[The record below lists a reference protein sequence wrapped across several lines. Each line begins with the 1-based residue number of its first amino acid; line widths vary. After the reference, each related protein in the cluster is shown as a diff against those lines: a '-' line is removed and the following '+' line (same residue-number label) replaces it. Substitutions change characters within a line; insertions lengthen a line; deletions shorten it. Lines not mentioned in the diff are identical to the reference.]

1 MVTHYIPAKKFRLM
15 EIRLKSRGI
24 MHASVSWR
32 ANLARP
38 DSSKQ
43 GVLKSLG
50 LASTMAV
57 CMSLEHAAS
66 RRAVN
71 ISIHEQQRSRMSLGR
86 LLQSQLI
93 WMLRGS
99 RSAMVEFGR
108 GLDLRG
114 RRMSVLE
121 RLARE

>member
-1 MVTHYIPAKKFRLM
+1 
-15 EIRLKSRGI
+15 
-24 MHASVSWR
+24 
-32 ANLARP
+32 
-38 DSSKQ
+38 
-43 GVLKSLG
+43 
-50 LASTMAV
+50 MAV

-66 RRAVN
+66 RRALN

-108 GLDLRG
+108 WGFWGLDLWG
-114 RRMSVLE
+114 RRLSVLE

>member
-1 MVTHYIPAKKFRLM
+1 
-15 EIRLKSRGI
+15 
-24 MHASVSWR
+24 
-32 ANLARP
+32 
-38 DSSKQ
+38 
-43 GVLKSLG
+43 
-50 LASTMAV
+50 MAM

-66 RRAVN
+66 RRALN

-93 WMLRGS
+93 WLLCGS

-108 GLDLRG
+108 GLDVRE

-121 RLARE
+121 QLARE

>member
-1 MVTHYIPAKKFRLM
+1 M
-15 EIRLKSRGI
+15 EIGLKSRGI
-24 MHASVSWR
+24 MPASLAR
-32 ANLARP
+32 GANLARP
-38 DSSKQ
+38 DCSKQ

-50 LASTMAV
+50 LALTMAV

-66 RRAVN
+66 RRALN

-86 LLQSQLI
+86 FLQSRLI
-93 WMLRGS
+93 WMLRGL

-121 RLARE
+121 WLARE

>member
-1 MVTHYIPAKKFRLM
+1 M
-15 EIRLKSRGI
+15 
-24 MHASVSWR
+24 
-32 ANLARP
+32 
-38 DSSKQ
+38 
-43 GVLKSLG
+43 KSLG

-57 CMSLEHAAS
+57 CMSLKHAAI
-66 RRAVN
+66 RRVVN
-71 ISIHEQQRSRMSLGR
+71 ISIHEQQRSRMSLER
-86 LLQSQLI
+86 LLQSRLI

>member
-1 MVTHYIPAKKFRLM
+1 
-15 EIRLKSRGI
+15 
-24 MHASVSWR
+24 
-32 ANLARP
+32 
-38 DSSKQ
+38 
-43 GVLKSLG
+43 
-50 LASTMAV
+50 MAM
-57 CMSLEHAAS
+57 CMSLEHVAS

-86 LLQSQLI
+86 LLQLQLI

-108 GLDLRG
+108 GLALQG
-114 RRMSVLE
+114 RTMSMLE

>member
-1 MVTHYIPAKKFRLM
+1 M
-15 EIRLKSRGI
+15 
-24 MHASVSWR
+24 
-32 ANLARP
+32 
-38 DSSKQ
+38 
-43 GVLKSLG
+43 
-50 LASTMAV
+50 MAM

-66 RRAVN
+66 RRALN
-71 ISIHEQQRSRMSLGR
+71 ISIDKQQRSRMLLGR
-86 LLQSQLI
+86 LLQSRLI

-99 RSAMVEFGR
+99 RSAMVECGR